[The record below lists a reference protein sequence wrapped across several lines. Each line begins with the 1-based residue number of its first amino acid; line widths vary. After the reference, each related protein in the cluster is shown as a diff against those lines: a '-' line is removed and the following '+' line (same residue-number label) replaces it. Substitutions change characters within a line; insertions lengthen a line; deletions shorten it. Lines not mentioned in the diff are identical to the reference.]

1 MTRHPLH
8 SVPFSALGRY
18 VPATPGDPFDSV
30 EIVPHASD
38 PRRYTCITLGGP
50 EGFALDE
57 LDAAEAHAK
66 IQELLAVGATIGPG
80 DHFVPSQR
88 DAAAASTRSEA
99 AAAELET
106 LRGKPTAGIADQV
119 VSGKVGASRW
129 AGLDGQTLWTRE
141 SRGLGGGL
149 MDPSS
154 PVTTPGTP
162 ALPSAPTVPPSVR
175 DAGGRTD
182 AAFDELLDGL
192 DAAVPVIPAPRPPR
206 VEPTDTTTA
215 GDRAPAAAAGP
226 HDDGRGPLPS
236 TPRLATV
243 DFDELERA
251 ADARGAVAPG
261 TVSQDAPAES
271 AGLGEVRSRFAALK
285 AKRQG

>member
-1 MTRHPLH
+1 MRHPLQ

-66 IQELLAVGATIGPG
+66 IQDLLAVGATIRPG

-106 LRGKPTAGIADQV
+106 LRGKPTAGISDKV
-119 VSGKVGASRW
+119 VTGKVGASRW
-129 AGLDGQTLWTRE
+129 AGLDGETLWTRE
-141 SRGLGGGL
+141 SRGLGDGL
-149 MDPSS
+149 MGAARSTP
-154 PVTTPGTP
+154 TPGTP
-162 ALPSAPTVPPSVR
+162 DVPSAPVGTPAVR

-182 AAFDELLDGL
+182 AAFDELLEGL
-192 DAAVPVIPAPRPPR
+192 DAAVPVIPAPSPAP
-206 VEPTDTTTA
+206 VA
-215 GDRAPAAAAGP
+215 GPASAAAGTP
-226 HDDGRGPLPS
+226 VPSAGAHDDGRGPLPS

-261 TVSQDAPAES
+261 AASQAASGES

-285 AKRQG
+285 NKRQG